1 MSEGHG
7 MGPSRSRELVES
19 CSGVL
24 EQALNVRFITEVHK
38 GEVSDETYAGYL
50 LIEEAFVETAA
61 RLHGLAVWDAPDRDA
76 LERNSA
82 AVHALTTEQAD
93 YFRAARAAWPV
104 RAELGEAAL
113 ARANHLSTF
122 ALETAR
128 TGGYAAVTTMLFAAE
143 TLYLTWC
150 TRAHEEGAVRPGPI
164 ADWVALH
171 AREPFRGGVAALA
184 AQVDRLDRPGSEL
197 ALWFTGMLKAEI
209 VFHDALYG

>member
-1 MSEGHG
+1 MS
-7 MGPSRSRELVES
+7 PSRSQELLGS
-19 CSGVL
+19 CSAAL
-24 EQALNVRFITEVHK
+24 DQALGLRFIKEVRE
-38 GEVSDETYAGYL
+38 GTVSDRCYADYL
-50 LIEEAFVETAA
+50 FIEEAFVETAA
-61 RLHGLAVWDAPDRDA
+61 RLHGLAVWDAPDREA
-76 LERNSA
+76 VERNSD

-93 YFRAARAAWPV
+93 YFRKARAEWPV
-104 RAELGEAAL
+104 RADLSETAL

-150 TRAHEEGAVRPGPI
+150 TRAHEQGMVRPGPI
-164 ADWVALH
+164 AEWVALH

-184 AQVDRLDRPGSEL
+184 EQVDRLDRPGPEL

-209 VFHDALYG
+209 VFHDALYA